1 MTPTPTSGK
10 SRTPVFEDALAAHP
24 PSQLPLQPVE
34 VGSVAGGQSPPAQ
47 NTLGLESEEPWPI
60 ASTNVPGSLAD
71 ELARSYRPGPT
82 AGSRWPDSRLSSRAF
97 GASTLSIVKMESDED
112 DLSDPEANEEEASDR
127 ELLALKVKQFWDT
140 TDVVSEHRRRRLE
153 ERADRLV
160 LRSTG
165 AQSVGEMVVQ
175 EYADR
180 YLEALSIVVTEYRKK
195 YPKGTS
201 NSAVSSIAG
210 TPIPKKAPLNKGKG
224 RWDDLFT
231 PQAVASGSNQPLD
244 EAAMAVSALH
254 QARQLGESDDDYC
267 RRAAAAK
274 RERMTREEHLA
285 QPQGSRWAPVS
296 ESTLDPPTER
306 KDTNLQLA
314 GTESVPAIQV
324 PPEAKD
330 GRVPLAKEWNN
341 RIAYQR
347 LRNADLSRS
356 KFTNYDDQGVVF
368 EGHMPVDE
376 MARQWASQTQGSDGG
391 LVTGLEAVEKN
402 NSTAI
407 ANGRRDMRVRIS
419 EPAEYA
425 QPRAQTRGYS
435 MPAPIRRSQSI
446 ADGIHAAGEQHKTK
460 MHERLH
466 QLMHE
471 RLSVRLSLPD
481 GMKSRRA
488 DSKSVGTYSGSAKFG
503 DLEEW
508 LSSLVVML
516 AVSQFGGEERDQER
530 VLITSEFLDGEARK
544 WYNRHVI
551 HVNREKQF
559 WTFEDVVLGL
569 YDRFVLPSTMQD
581 ARNDFNA
588 VTYSASKG
596 IQGLYDDLVDH
607 AMNMAARTDDWTFLE
622 KFLKTLPR
630 EMRKALFDDG
640 LSPEINTAQEFLAV
654 GLAHQAT
661 QKTADYFE
669 RNITAQ
675 RNQPSQ
681 PRKPDGGRVN
691 TPQNNFNRTRR
702 VFGALN
708 EKPYAKLAYQDQ
720 PGRGEQKLH
729 VEKPAMKTGD
739 RPRYDQTKNH
749 DHHNHPPGEVC
760 FNCWKLGHFAKDCKQ
775 PKEQRA
781 FLRAA
786 RTAAPDAASEADD
799 EDTSPED
806 PDGRDNGRPETEADN
821 EDEGDEFVDMEV
833 YENEYYARDD
843 ETERMFAMTE
853 VIASEER
860 NDKPPSRKVKVRTGR
875 DKIARPVVPIKDKE
889 CLVTYI
895 NVGGHEAWTL
905 WDSGSTTTGLTPSFA
920 QVADIRVFPLE
931 DPLILQLGTK
941 GSRATVNFGTTV
953 EAVLPGFKGKVY
965 MDLANFD
972 RYDVIIGTPFMRAN
986 NVVLDFNRDEV
997 VVNGVATP
1005 ATKVKME
1012 DTDGRV
1018 RRHRSLEKRRE

>member
-1 MTPTPTSGK
+1 
-10 SRTPVFEDALAAHP
+10 
-24 PSQLPLQPVE
+24 
-34 VGSVAGGQSPPAQ
+34 
-47 NTLGLESEEPWPI
+47 
-60 ASTNVPGSLAD
+60 
-71 ELARSYRPGPT
+71 
-82 AGSRWPDSRLSSRAF
+82 
-97 GASTLSIVKMESDED
+97 MESDED

-140 TDVVSEHRRRRLE
+140 TDVVSEHRRRQLE

-180 YLEALSIVVTEYRKK
+180 YLEALSVVVTEYRKK

-254 QARQLGESDDDYC
+254 QARQLGESDDDYR

-306 KDTNLQLA
+306 KDTNSQLA

-640 LSPEINTAQEFLAV
+640 LSPEINTVQEFLAV

-681 PRKPDGGRVN
+681 LRKPDGGRVN

-739 RPRYDQTKNH
+739 RPHYDQTKNH
-749 DHHNHPPGEVC
+749 GHHNHPPGEVC
-760 FNCWKLGHFAKDCKQ
+760 FNCGKLGHFAKDCKQ
-775 PKEQRA
+775 PKKQRA

-786 RTAAPDAASEADD
+786 HTAAS
-799 EDTSPED
+799 
-806 PDGRDNGRPETEADN
+806 
-821 EDEGDEFVDMEV
+821 
-833 YENEYYARDD
+833 
-843 ETERMFAMTE
+843 
-853 VIASEER
+853 
-860 NDKPPSRKVKVRTGR
+860 
-875 DKIARPVVPIKDKE
+875 
-889 CLVTYI
+889 
-895 NVGGHEAWTL
+895 
-905 WDSGSTTTGLTPSFA
+905 
-920 QVADIRVFPLE
+920 
-931 DPLILQLGTK
+931 
-941 GSRATVNFGTTV
+941 
-953 EAVLPGFKGKVY
+953 
-965 MDLANFD
+965 
-972 RYDVIIGTPFMRAN
+972 
-986 NVVLDFNRDEV
+986 
-997 VVNGVATP
+997 
-1005 ATKVKME
+1005 
-1012 DTDGRV
+1012 
-1018 RRHRSLEKRRE
+1018 

>member
-10 SRTPVFEDALAAHP
+10 SRTPVLEDALTAHP

-47 NTLGLESEEPWPI
+47 NTLGLESEEPRPI

-71 ELARSYRPGPT
+71 ELARSHRPGPT

-165 AQSVGEMVVQ
+165 AQSVGEMVIQ

-180 YLEALSIVVTEYRKK
+180 YLEALAVVVTEYRKK
-195 YPKGTS
+195 YPKGTL

-254 QARQLGESDDDYC
+254 QARQLGESDDDYR

-274 RERMTREEHLA
+274 HERMTREEHLA

-306 KDTNLQLA
+306 KDTNSQPA

-407 ANGRRDMRVRIS
+407 ANGRRDMWVRIS

-675 RNQPSQ
+675 RSQPSQ

-691 TPQNNFNRTRR
+691 TPQNNFNRPR
-702 VFGALN
+702 
-708 EKPYAKLAYQDQ
+708 PYQDQ
-720 PGRGEQKLH
+720 PGRGEQKPH

-760 FNCWKLGHFAKDCKQ
+760 FNCGKLGHFAKDCKQ
-775 PKEQRA
+775 PKKQRA

-806 PDGRDNGRPETEADN
+806 PDGRDNGRPDTEADN
-821 EDEGDEFVDMEV
+821 EDEGNEFVDMEV

-895 NVGGHEAWTL
+895 NWPIFECFRWRIH
-905 WDSGSTTTGLTPSFA
+905 
-920 QVADIRVFPLE
+920 
-931 DPLILQLGTK
+931 
-941 GSRATVNFGTTV
+941 
-953 EAVLPGFKGKVY
+953 
-965 MDLANFD
+965 
-972 RYDVIIGTPFMRAN
+972 
-986 NVVLDFNRDEV
+986 
-997 VVNGVATP
+997 
-1005 ATKVKME
+1005 
-1012 DTDGRV
+1012 
-1018 RRHRSLEKRRE
+1018 

>member
-1 MTPTPTSGK
+1 MTPNSTPGK
-10 SRTPVFEDALAAHP
+10 DRIPDHEDALTAHP
-24 PSQLPLQPVE
+24 PSQRPLDPVE
-34 VGSVAGGQSPPAQ
+34 VGLVAGGQSPPAQ
-47 NTLGLESEEPWPI
+47 NLLGLESGEFRP
-60 ASTNVPGSLAD
+60 SSRSNMPGNLAD
-71 ELARSYRPGPT
+71 ELARSHRPG
-82 AGSRWPDSRLSSRAF
+82 AASARWPGSRLSSRSR
-97 GASTLSIVKMESDED
+97 GVITPTIVKVESDQD
-112 DLSDPEANEEEASDR
+112 DLSDPDEVEEETIDHV
-127 ELLALKVKQFWDT
+127 ELAVRVTRFWKT
-140 TDVVSEHRRRRLE
+140 TDVLSEHRRRRLE
-153 ERADRLV
+153 ERADRIV
-160 LRSTG
+160 LRLTG
-165 AQSVGEMVVQ
+165 VDTVKELVAQA
-175 EYADR
+175 YADQ
-180 YLEALSIVVTEYRKK
+180 YMEALSVVFTEYRRK

-201 NSAVSSIAG
+201 TGAGSSIAG
-210 TPIPKKAPLNKGKG
+210 TPRITSVPIDKGKG
-224 RWDDLFT
+224 RVIDLFT
-231 PQAVASGSNQPLD
+231 PQAIASGSNQPLD
-244 EAAMAVSALH
+244 EAAMAVSVLH
-254 QARQLGESDDDYC
+254 QARQTGESDDDYR

-274 RERMTREEHLA
+274 RERMTLEGHYA
-285 QPQGSRWAPVS
+285 QPQGSKGAPTSEATLEPPTVRNEPSAQAAGNESAPV
-296 ESTLDPPTER
+296 
-306 KDTNLQLA
+306 
-314 GTESVPAIQV
+314 IQV
-324 PPEAKD
+324 PKD
-330 GRVPLAKEWNN
+330 PRDRTPLAKEWDT
-341 RIAYQR
+341 RVVYQR
-347 LRNADLSRS
+347 LRNADLSKS
-356 KFTNYDDQGVVF
+356 KFTKYDDQGVVF

-376 MARQWASQTQGSDGG
+376 MARQWASQTQGSEIGMRTGAVGG
-391 LVTGLEAVEKN
+391 NPT
-402 NSTAI
+402 TAM
-407 ANGRRDMRVRIS
+407 ANGRQDMRVRIS
-419 EPAEYA
+419 EPSASA
-425 QPRAQTRGYS
+425 PLRAQTRGYS

-488 DSKSVGTYSGSAKFG
+488 DAKSVGTYSGSAKFG

-516 AVSQFGGEERDQER
+516 AVSQFGGAERDQER

-551 HVNREKQF
+551 HVNRDKQY
-559 WTFEDVVLGL
+559 WTFEDVILGL

-675 RNQPSQ
+675 RVQPSQ
-681 PRKPDGGRVN
+681 LRKPDGGRVN
-691 TPQNNFNRTRR
+691 VPQNNFINFRR
-702 VFGALN
+702 PGAAN
-708 EKPYAKLAYQDQ
+708 AKPYTKPTFQEPQ
-720 PGRGEQKLH
+720 GRGEQKPH
-729 VEKPAMKTGD
+729 VEKLAVKTGD
-739 RPRYDQTKNH
+739 RPLHDHTKNH
-749 DHHNHPPGEVC
+749 GHHNHPPGEVC
-760 FNCWKLGHFAKDCKQ
+760 FNCGGLGHFAKDCKKPKKQ
-775 PKEQRA
+775 PRA

-786 RTAAPDAASEADD
+786 HTAAIDAVIEADD
-799 EDTSPED
+799 EDTSPEE
-806 PDGRDNGRPETEADN
+806 PDGRETGRPDTEADKEE
-821 EDEGDEFVDMEV
+821 EDDEFVDMDF

-860 NDKPPSRKVKVRTGR
+860 NDKPPIRKVKVRTGR
-875 DKIARPVVPIKDKE
+875 DKIARPVVLIKDKE

-895 NVGGHEAWTL
+895 NVGGHQAWTL

-953 EAVLPGFKGKVY
+953 ETALPGFKGKMY

-986 NVVLDFNRDEV
+986 KVVLDFNRDEV
-997 VVNGVATP
+997 IVNGVAF
-1005 ATKVKME
+1005 
-1012 DTDGRV
+1012 
-1018 RRHRSLEKRRE
+1018 

>member
-1 MTPTPTSGK
+1 
-10 SRTPVFEDALAAHP
+10 
-24 PSQLPLQPVE
+24 
-34 VGSVAGGQSPPAQ
+34 
-47 NTLGLESEEPWPI
+47 
-60 ASTNVPGSLAD
+60 
-71 ELARSYRPGPT
+71 
-82 AGSRWPDSRLSSRAF
+82 
-97 GASTLSIVKMESDED
+97 
-112 DLSDPEANEEEASDR
+112 
-127 ELLALKVKQFWDT
+127 
-140 TDVVSEHRRRRLE
+140 
-153 ERADRLV
+153 
-160 LRSTG
+160 
-165 AQSVGEMVVQ
+165 
-175 EYADR
+175 
-180 YLEALSIVVTEYRKK
+180 
-195 YPKGTS
+195 
-201 NSAVSSIAG
+201 
-210 TPIPKKAPLNKGKG
+210 
-224 RWDDLFT
+224 
-231 PQAVASGSNQPLD
+231 
-244 EAAMAVSALH
+244 MAVSALH
-254 QARQLGESDDDYC
+254 QARQLGESDDDYR

-274 RERMTREEHLA
+274 HERMTHEEHLA

-296 ESTLDPPTER
+296 ESTLDPPTEH
-306 KDTNLQLA
+306 KDTNSQPA
-314 GTESVPAIQV
+314 GNESVPAIQV
-324 PPEAKD
+324 PTEAKD

-391 LVTGLEAVEKN
+391 LVTGPGAVGKN
-402 NSTAI
+402 NPMAT
-407 ANGRRDMRVRIS
+407 ANGHQDMRVRIS

-446 ADGIHAAGEQHKTK
+446 ADGIHAAGEQHKAK

-488 DSKSVGTYSGSAKFG
+488 DSKSIGTYSGSAKFG

-516 AVSQFGGEERDQER
+516 AVSQFGGEEHDQER

-551 HVNREKQF
+551 HVNRKKQF

-596 IQGLYDDLVDH
+596 IQCLYDDLVDH

-675 RNQPSQ
+675 RTQPSQ
-681 PRKPDGGRVN
+681 MRKPDGGRVN
-691 TPQNNFNRTRR
+691 APHNNFNRPRR
-702 VFGALN
+702 VYGTFN
-708 EKPYAKLAYQDQ
+708 EKPYAKPAYQDQ
-720 PGRGEQKLH
+720 PGRGEQKPH
-729 VEKPAMKTGD
+729 VEKPAVKTGD

-760 FNCWKLGHFAKDCKQ
+760 FNCGKLGHFAKDCKQ
-775 PKEQRA
+775 PKKQRA
-781 FLRAA
+781 FLRAT
-786 RTAAPDAASEADD
+786 RTAAPDAAK
-799 EDTSPED
+799 
-806 PDGRDNGRPETEADN
+806 ADN

-833 YENEYYARDD
+833 YENEYYAQDD
-843 ETERMFAMTE
+843 ETEL
-853 VIASEER
+853 
-860 NDKPPSRKVKVRTGR
+860 RKVKVRTGR
-875 DKIARPVVPIKDKE
+875 DKIVRPVVPIKDME

-931 DPLILQLGTK
+931 DPLILQLGTR

-953 EAVLPGFKGKVY
+953 EAALPGFKGKVY

-986 NVVLDFNRDEV
+986 NVVLTLTV
-997 VVNGVATP
+997 
-1005 ATKVKME
+1005 TKLSSME
-1012 DTDGRV
+1012 
-1018 RRHRSLEKRRE
+1018 SLHQRLK

>member
-1 MTPTPTSGK
+1 MTNINNLVHLYVAIDRLVKLTSSVNNKNTHHQKNPRDRDPMTPTPTSGK
-10 SRTPVFEDALAAHP
+10 SRTPVLEDALTAHP

-34 VGSVAGGQSPPAQ
+34 VGSVTGGQSPPAQ
-47 NTLGLESEEPWPI
+47 NTLGVESEELWPI

-71 ELARSYRPGPT
+71 ELARSHRPGPT

-112 DLSDPEANEEEASDR
+112 DLSDPEANEEEASER
-127 ELLALKVKQFWDT
+127 ELLALQVKQFWDT
-140 TDVVSEHRRRRLE
+140 TDVVSEHRQRRLE

-165 AQSVGEMVVQ
+165 AQSVGEMVAQ
-175 EYADR
+175 AYADR
-180 YLEALSIVVTEYRKK
+180 YLEALSVVVTEYRKK

-210 TPIPKKAPLNKGKG
+210 TPVPKKASFNKGKG

-231 PQAVASGSNQPLD
+231 PQAVAAGSNQPLD

-254 QARQLGESDDDYC
+254 QARQLGESDDDY
-267 RRAAAAK
+267 RRRSAAAK

-285 QPQGSRWAPVS
+285 QPQRSQWAPVS
-296 ESTLDPPTER
+296 ESTVDPPTER
-306 KDTNLQLA
+306 KYTTTQAA
-314 GTESVPAIQV
+314 GDESAPAIQV
-324 PPEAKD
+324 PMDAKD
-330 GRVPLAKEWNN
+330 GRVPLAKDWNN
-341 RIAYQR
+341 RVAYQR

-391 LVTGLEAVEKN
+391 LGNGAVGKHN
-402 NSTAI
+402 TTAT
-407 ANGRRDMRVRIS
+407 ANGRQDMRVRIS
-419 EPAEYA
+419 EPTAHA
-425 QPRAQTRGYS
+425 QPRFQSRGYS
-435 MPAPIRRSQSI
+435 MPDPIRRSQSI

-466 QLMHE
+466 QLIHE
-471 RLSVRLSLPD
+471 RLAVRLSLPD

-503 DLEEW
+503 ELEEW
-508 LSSLVVML
+508 LASLVVML
-516 AVSQFGGEERDQER
+516 AVSQFGGAECDQER

-551 HVNREKQF
+551 HVNREKQS
-559 WTFEDVVLGL
+559 WTFEDVILGL

-630 EMRKALFDDG
+630 DMRKALFDDG

-669 RNITAQ
+669 RTITAQ
-675 RNQPSQ
+675 RSQPSQ
-681 PRKPDGGRVN
+681 MRKPDGGRVN
-691 TPQNNFNRTRR
+691 APHNNFNRPRR
-702 VFGALN
+702 VYGAVN
-708 EKPYAKLAYQDQ
+708 EKPYVKPAYQDQ
-720 PGRGEQKLH
+720 PGRGEQKPH

-739 RPRYDQTKNH
+739 CPRYDQTKNH

-760 FNCWKLGHFAKDCKQ
+760 FNCGKLGHFAKDCKQ
-775 PKEQRA
+775 PKKQRA

-806 PDGRDNGRPETEADN
+806 PDGRDNGRPDTEADN

-860 NDKPPSRKVKVRTGR
+860 NDKPPVRKVKVRTGR

-889 CLVTYI
+889 
-895 NVGGHEAWTL
+895 WT
-905 WDSGSTTTGLTPSFA
+905 
-920 QVADIRVFPLE
+920 
-931 DPLILQLGTK
+931 
-941 GSRATVNFGTTV
+941 
-953 EAVLPGFKGKVY
+953 
-965 MDLANFD
+965 
-972 RYDVIIGTPFMRAN
+972 
-986 NVVLDFNRDEV
+986 
-997 VVNGVATP
+997 
-1005 ATKVKME
+1005 
-1012 DTDGRV
+1012 
-1018 RRHRSLEKRRE
+1018 

>member
-10 SRTPVFEDALAAHP
+10 SRTPVLEDALTAHP

-34 VGSVAGGQSPPAQ
+34 VGSVAGGG
-47 NTLGLESEEPWPI
+47 NES
-60 ASTNVPGSLAD
+60 A
-71 ELARSYRPGPT
+71 
-82 AGSRWPDSRLSSRAF
+82 
-97 GASTLSIVKMESDED
+97 
-112 DLSDPEANEEEASDR
+112 
-127 ELLALKVKQFWDT
+127 
-140 TDVVSEHRRRRLE
+140 
-153 ERADRLV
+153 
-160 LRSTG
+160 
-165 AQSVGEMVVQ
+165 
-175 EYADR
+175 
-180 YLEALSIVVTEYRKK
+180 
-195 YPKGTS
+195 
-201 NSAVSSIAG
+201 
-210 TPIPKKAPLNKGKG
+210 
-224 RWDDLFT
+224 
-231 PQAVASGSNQPLD
+231 
-244 EAAMAVSALH
+244 
-254 QARQLGESDDDYC
+254 
-267 RRAAAAK
+267 
-274 RERMTREEHLA
+274 
-285 QPQGSRWAPVS
+285 
-296 ESTLDPPTER
+296 
-306 KDTNLQLA
+306 
-314 GTESVPAIQV
+314 PAIQV
-324 PPEAKD
+324 PMDAKD
-330 GRVPLAKEWNN
+330 GRVPLAKDWNN
-341 RIAYQR
+341 RVAYQR
-347 LRNADLSRS
+347 LRNADYHGASSRIMMIKES
-356 KFTNYDDQGVVF
+356 SLKDICPWMRWRGNGPRKLKVR
-368 EGHMPVDE
+368 MVDWE
-376 MARQWASQTQGSDGG
+376 LGPSENIILRQR
-391 LVTGLEAVEKN
+391 L
-402 NSTAI
+402 TA
-407 ANGRRDMRVRIS
+407 AKTCG
-419 EPAEYA
+419 
-425 QPRAQTRGYS
+425 
-435 MPAPIRRSQSI
+435 SQSI

-460 MHERLH
+460 LHERLH
-466 QLMHE
+466 QLIHE
-471 RLSVRLSLPD
+471 RLAVRLSLPD

-503 DLEEW
+503 ELEEW
-508 LSSLVVML
+508 LASLVVML
-516 AVSQFGGEERDQER
+516 AVSQFGGAERDQER

-551 HVNREKQF
+551 HVNREKQS
-559 WTFEDVVLGL
+559 WTFEDIILGL

-630 EMRKALFDDG
+630 DMRKALFDDG

-675 RNQPSQ
+675 RTQPTQ
-681 PRKPDGGRVN
+681 MRKPDGGRVN
-691 TPQNNFNRTRR
+691 TPHNNFNRPRR
-702 VFGALN
+702 VYGAVN
-708 EKPYAKLAYQDQ
+708 EPAYQDQ
-720 PGRGEQKLH
+720 PGRGEQKPH
-729 VEKPAMKTGD
+729 VEKPAVKTGD

-760 FNCWKLGHFAKDCKQ
+760 FNCGKLGHFAKDCKQ
-775 PKEQRA
+775 PKKQRA

-799 EDTSPED
+799 ADTSPED
-806 PDGRDNGRPETEADN
+806 PDGGDNGRPDTEADN
-821 EDEGDEFVDMEV
+821 EDEGNEFIDMEV

-843 ETERMFAMTE
+843 ETEHMFAMTE

-860 NDKPPSRKVKVRTGR
+860 NDKPPVRKVKVRTGR

-953 EAVLPGFKGKVY
+953 EATLPGFEGKVY

-972 RYDVIIGTPFMRAN
+972 RYDVIE
-986 NVVLDFNRDEV
+986 LDAIARWRN
-997 VVNGVATP
+997 
-1005 ATKVKME
+1005 
-1012 DTDGRV
+1012 
-1018 RRHRSLEKRRE
+1018 EKND